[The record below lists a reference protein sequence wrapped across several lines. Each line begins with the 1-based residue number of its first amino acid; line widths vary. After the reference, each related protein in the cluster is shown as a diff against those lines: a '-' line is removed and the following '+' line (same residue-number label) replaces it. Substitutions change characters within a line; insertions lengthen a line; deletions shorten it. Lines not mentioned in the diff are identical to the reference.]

1 MHVGARPCNRS
12 CAAPGGLVRSYAPNQ
27 TRPELPGNAGG
38 QLVTNSPPGL
48 RPASASRRPSKH
60 SWLRN
65 APTRRRR
72 RLLRVR
78 RDRATWPGGALFSK
92 HSVLT
97 HHWKR
102 TRNGSYRPSCC
113 RDACFLFP
121 AVCYA
126 ASFSRA
132 IPACGRRVFYLFS
145 LQKIVFYLSVNWF
158 RSTFLPPTSEV
169 TDHQSSRGSLGFTSP
184 PTVAAKFST
193 SVLPTKGK

>member
-1 MHVGARPCNRS
+1 MSGARPCNRS
-12 CAAPGGLVRSYAPNQ
+12 CAALGGLVRSYAPNQ

-102 TRNGSYRPSCC
+102 TRNGSNRPSCWP
-113 RDACFLFP
+113 AAEVPSFFP
-121 AVCYA
+121 PFVTLPR
-126 ASFSRA
+126 FRV
-132 IPACGRRVFYLFS
+132 PFQLVDGVFYLFFLFKKS
-145 LQKIVFYLSVNWF
+145 LLPFSKLVPLHVFTFHF
-158 RSTFLPPTSEV
+158 RS
-169 TDHQSSRGSLGFTSP
+169 R
-184 PTVAAKFST
+184 
-193 SVLPTKGK
+193 

>member
-1 MHVGARPCNRS
+1 M
-12 CAAPGGLVRSYAPNQ
+12 
-27 TRPELPGNAGG
+27 TGNAGG
-38 QLVTNSPPGL
+38 QSVTNSPPGL
-48 RPASASRRPSKH
+48 RPAPATPQAEDRASTLGSAT
-60 SWLRN
+60 
-65 APTRRRR
+65 ATATRRRR
-72 RLLRVR
+72 RRLRVRRR
-78 RDRATWPGGALFSK
+78 RDRATGAVAGGRWPLLQSLGRHPPWEAD
-92 HSVLT
+92 T
-97 HHWKR
+97 KR
-102 TRNGSYRPSCC
+102 KQPAELLACC
-113 RDACFLFP
+113 RGAFLFP